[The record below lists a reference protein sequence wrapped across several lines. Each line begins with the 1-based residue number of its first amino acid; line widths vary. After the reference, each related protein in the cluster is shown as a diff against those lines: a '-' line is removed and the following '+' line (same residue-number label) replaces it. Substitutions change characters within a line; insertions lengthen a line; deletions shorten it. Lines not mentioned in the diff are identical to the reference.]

1 MAKTT
6 VDSWNPEFLE
16 LSPLFQTLQQVAKP
30 FVERVDWPELNDYQQ
45 QFIVQGGPVMPVPQ
59 AGKPETFEDHYEPR
73 IFLKGELQT
82 RLQNWHDFFN
92 ALVWL
97 RFPNTKS
104 ALNRLHYESAIQR
117 QQKTNRSPL
126 ENAITLFDECGMI
139 VVSDRQDLLQMIE
152 EHDWQ
157 NLFIH
162 NRPAFDKHIRCLV
175 FGHAM
180 YEKALKPYIGMTAHA
195 LLVHS
200 ETLLNEGFSALDQYV
215 AQLWVQGKVASSRQL
230 TPFPVLGV
238 PSWYSDNADPEFY
251 TNTDYFRPKTRR

>member
-6 VDSWNPEFLE
+6 VDSWNSAFLE

-30 FVERVDWPELNDYQQ
+30 FVDQGDWPGLDDFQQ
-45 QFIVQGGPVMPVPQ
+45 QFVLQGGVVKPVPQ
-59 AGKPETFEDHYEPR
+59 AGKPKSFEDHYEPR

-92 ALVWL
+92 ALIWL
-97 RFPNTKS
+97 RFPSTKS
-104 ALNRLHYESAIQR
+104 ALNRLHYESAVQR

-139 VVSDRQDLLQMIE
+139 VVSDRQDLLHMIE
-152 EHDWQ
+152 LHDWQ

-162 NRPAFDKHIRCLV
+162 NRHAFGTHIHCLV

-180 YEKALKPYIGMTAHA
+180 YEKALNPYIGMTAHA

-200 ETLLNEGFSALDQYV
+200 ATLLNEDLTLLDQHI
-215 AQLWVQGKVASSRQL
+215 AQLWLQGKIVNSRQL
-230 TPFPVLGV
+230 SPFPVLGV
-238 PSWYSDNADPEFY
+238 PGWYSDNADPEFY
-251 TNTDYFRPKTRR
+251 SNREYFRPKSR